1 MSALTHKN
9 GYVLVSRNLK
19 DKPFNINSEDCLLIK
34 QKIKKLFKSATF
46 MDIGDMPVNLLKYLL
61 TNEFIS
67 TAFTSKTDAFIVEI
81 DSNNCVYVI
90 VGDDNILS
98 ITAKVFD
105 LDVYTAYDKISLV
118 ESTLSKE
125 FDFAFSND
133 FGYFTADPTKSG
145 TALKVYLNFYL
156 PNISMADKFDDI
168 VSIANENGFDFSIKR
183 QSVGIYTLKNN
194 VYLGVSEYEILSS
207 IKQFALSLLAI
218 EDDINNNFNF

>member
-1 MSALTHKN
+1 M
-9 GYVLVSRNLK
+9 
-19 DKPFNINSEDCLLIK
+19 
-34 QKIKKLFKSATF
+34 
-46 MDIGDMPVNLLKYLL
+46 YL
-61 TNEFIS
+61 
-67 TAFTSKTDAFIVEI
+67 
-81 DSNNCVYVI
+81 I

-145 TALKVYLNFYL
+145 TALKAYLNFYL

-194 VYLGVSEYEILSS
+194 VYVGVSEYEILSS